1 MLRTNRLIAPLGMAL
16 VSLILAAVPFL
27 FNVAGTDLRFGS
39 RLMSVNNA
47 WNQIASVFVA
57 VYQPG
62 NAAQLL
68 ALDYGNMDKGGSPA
82 EKCSGHAE
90 EVACLG
96 PVADPPATAQPIAGI
111 VQEPASQFLW
121 TERTTDTKL
130 QPARCPRVASLPAFK
145 PNRAAVAGRSAPV
158 PPSLPRIDVLKVIE
172 LAVKAEVALKL
183 TDTRLADYRIQP
195 SVELSRLVNRNAV
208 SAAYRFTV
216 KRGASGC
223 ALEYDQAPKPAP
235 DTREKPRK
243 ARTVSAFELQ
253 S

>member
-16 VSLILAAVPFL
+16 LSLILAAVPFL
-27 FNVAGTDLRFGS
+27 FNVNGTELRFGS
-39 RLMSVNNA
+39 RLTSVTSA
-47 WNQIASVFVA
+47 WNQIASVFLA

-68 ALDYGNMDKGGSPA
+68 ALDYGTVDREGSPA
-82 EKCSGHAE
+82 EKCSGYSE

-96 PVADPPATAQPIAGI
+96 PVADPTAIDQPIACVIQDPG
-111 VQEPASQFLW
+111 SQISW
-121 TERTTDTKL
+121 TEQTADAKVL
-130 QPARCPRVASLPAFK
+130 PARCPRAASIPALK
-145 PNRAAVAGRSAPV
+145 PNRAALGGKSAPA

-172 LAVKAEVALKL
+172 LAVKAEVAMKL
-183 TDTRLADYRIQP
+183 RDTRLAEYRIQP
-195 SVELSRLVNRNAV
+195 AVELNRLMNRNAV
-208 SAAYRFTV
+208 SAAYRFTM

-235 DTREKPRK
+235 DPREKLRK
-243 ARTVSAFELQ
+243 ARTVAFELQ